1 MLNLLISIVILL
13 LLFVIWLITY
23 ILANNKATLYSS
35 INFKKENEEEETI
48 N

>member
-13 LLFVIWLITY
+13 LLFVIWFITY
-23 ILANNKATLYSS
+23 ILSNNKATLYSS
-35 INFKKENEEEETI
+35 INFKKENDEEETI